1 MLQCA
6 SGMRARAASEK
17 IDFAEA
23 ERQISLV
30 RLQRSQSSSKEEG
43 K

>member
-1 MLQCA
+1 MLRRK
-6 SGMRARAASEK
+6 SGRNAGK
-17 IDFAEA
+17 IIDFAQA